1 VSGHVT
7 LFKLFKLLNVYNVYC
22 LIYYFSSTGSGS
34 TKSDED
40 EGDEDEEEECTVDD
54 DDDDDDDD
62 DLQSVSSTEGSNHSL
77 LSGKYNNILHYNN
90 PGRIYI
96 FCTLGQQYLYAPPP
110 KKKKKFICFSIVWL

>member
-1 VSGHVT
+1 VSGYVT
-7 LFKLFKLLNVYNVYC
+7 LFKLLNAYNVYC

-77 LSGKYNNILHYNN
+77 LSGKYSNIIIYYNN
-90 PGRIYI
+90 R
-96 FCTLGQQYLYAPPP
+96 YA
-110 KKKKKFICFSIVWL
+110 K